1 MRRRVYLF
9 FLSAY
14 DYLVDVDGTKYRSS
28 FLPLYQSVQSGLGGD
43 GGDVSNGRAARD
55 VIVILHQ
62 QHHVMNK

>member
-1 MRRRVYLF
+1 MSRRVYLF

-14 DYLVDVDGTKYRSS
+14 DYLVDVDGTKYS
-28 FLPLYQSVQSGLGGD
+28 FLPVYSLGGD

>member
-14 DYLVDVDGTKYRSS
+14 DYLVDVDGTKYS
-28 FLPLYQSVQSGLGGD
+28 FPLSASVQSGLGGD